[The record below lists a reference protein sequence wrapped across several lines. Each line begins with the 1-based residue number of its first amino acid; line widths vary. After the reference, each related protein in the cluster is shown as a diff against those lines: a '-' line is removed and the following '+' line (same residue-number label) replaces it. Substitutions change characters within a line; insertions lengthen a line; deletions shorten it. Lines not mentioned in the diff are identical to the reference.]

1 MKILGLETSCDES
14 AVSVV
19 ENGHNVLSNV
29 VSSQIDKHAPY
40 GGVVPELA
48 AREHLDNISTVID
61 SALRLADVNIKEIN
75 AIAVTKTPGLLPAL
89 LVGVSFAKG
98 LASSLKLPLIGVNH
112 ITAHMFGALIDQ
124 EAVIRSGKSYPIL
137 ALIVS
142 GGHTLLVMIERDGK
156 CTIVGR
162 TLDDAAGEAF
172 DKGAKILQLS
182 YPGGPLID
190 QLSRFGDGRRFNFP
204 RGLCGGSGNP
214 VKPENRLNFSF
225 SGVKTSLLYQ
235 LKEWDFNRLELN
247 QAVNQLIVN
256 NSIPEQLN
264 KYLSQMLTDY
274 LDIIASYQEAVVD
287 AVVVK
292 TMLGVKDF
300 NAKTLIMCGG
310 VACNHRLREK
320 LKIEA
325 TKANVPLIIAEPK
338 YCTDNAAMIAGLA
351 YYQIM
356 NGEKDDL
363 DLDAT
368 PSIKNIGRI
377 PLNWTE

>member
-1 MKILGLETSCDES
+1 MMKILGIETSCDES

-19 ENGHNVLSNV
+19 ENGHKVLSNV
-29 VSSQIDKHAPY
+29 VSSQIDKHALY

-61 SALRLADVNIKEIN
+61 RALRLAEVDVKAID

-89 LVGVSFAKG
+89 LIGVSFAKG
-98 LASSLKLPLIGVNH
+98 LASSLNIPLIGINH
-112 ITAHMFGALIDQ
+112 ITAHMFGALIDR
-124 EAVIRSGKSYPIL
+124 EAIIKREASYPIL

-142 GGHTLLVMIERDGK
+142 GGHTLLVTIARDGT
-156 CTIVGR
+156 CAIIGR

-190 QLSRFGDGRRFNFP
+190 KLSRFGNHSRFNFP
-204 RGLCGGSGNP
+204 RGLCGRSGNP

-235 LKEWDFNRLELN
+235 LKEWDFDRPALN
-247 QAVNQLIVN
+247 QAVSRLIVDHAT
-256 NSIPEQLN
+256 PEQLDET
-264 KYLSQMLTDY
+264 LATY

-287 AVVVK
+287 ALVIK
-292 TMLGVKDF
+292 TMLAIGDY

-320 LKIEA
+320 LQLEASKI
-325 TKANVPLIIAEPK
+325 NVPLMIAQPE

-356 NGEKDDL
+356 NNEKDDL
-363 DLDAT
+363 NLDAT
-368 PSIKNIGRI
+368 ASIKSIEQI
-377 PLNWTE
+377 PLHL